1 MTHMIDDTNGKASC
15 FTAGEAA
22 WHRLGVNVADAQ
34 KSEDAIKLAN
44 LDWTVSKE
52 PCFAELDGTRIEIPD
67 RFAVVRSDTKAA
79 LGVVGNFYEPFQNA
93 ACFEFIDGIIG
104 DSGADFETAGA
115 IDGGKRVWMMARLP
129 REICVA
135 GDDVVN
141 PYVLITNSHD
151 GTSSARVIPT
161 TVRVVCNN
169 TLNLALRQNDRKGEG
184 LKLWHSESLQSKLAA
199 AKKSLGVVLTR
210 VEKFELESQALA
222 KRSMSQN
229 DLAKYFV
236 GLCADKAE
244 KTQQKMMETFLEN
257 LSNERNSMKGIEG
270 SAWAA
275 YNAAS
280 EFADHQM
287 KVNGT
292 TDDERLNRR
301 LNSVWFG
308 AAAEFKQKAWK
319 AAMALVS

>member
-1 MTHMIDDTNGKASC
+1 MAHMIDETNGIASC

-22 WHRLGVNVADAQ
+22 WHQLGVNVADAQ

-52 PCFAELDGTRIEIPD
+52 DCFCEIDGMKIAVPD

-79 LGVVGNFYEPFQNA
+79 LGVVGNFYTPFQNRD
-93 ACFEFIDGIIG
+93 CFNFIDGIIG
-104 DSGADFETAGA
+104 DSGAEFETAGA

-129 REICVA
+129 KEIRVA
-135 GDDVVN
+135 GDDIVR
-141 PYVLITNSHD
+141 PYALITNSHD
-151 GTSSARVIPT
+151 GTASARVIPT

-169 TLNLALRQNDRKGEG
+169 TLNLALRINDRTGEG
-184 LKLWHSESLQSKLAA
+184 LKLWHSESLHGKLLAA
-199 AKKSLGVVLTR
+199 KQSLGVVMTR
-210 VEKFELESQALA
+210 VEKFELESQAMA
-222 KRSMSQN
+222 KRSMTSG
-229 DLAKYFV
+229 DLTKFFTELV
-236 GLCADKAE
+236 ADKAE
-244 KTQQKMMETFLEN
+244 KTQKKMLDVFLDN
-257 LSNERNSMKGIEG
+257 LHNERNTLTGIEG

-287 KVNGT
+287 KVNGENE
-292 TDDERLNRR
+292 DERLNRR
-301 LNSVWFG
+301 LNSIWFG

-319 AAMALVS
+319 SAMALVS